1 MAKAKAE
8 PPVAFGAAVIEEEV
22 AGKAEAPAA
31 ASAAAPR
38 PGREPA
44 RPTKKPGEKRE
55 LEQAPQLLRK
65 AATIVGVGA
74 LFPFFSALDPDS
86 AIAWGPLM
94 GAKALACV
102 AGYVFHQ
109 GYMATHG
116 GKAAPPIAN
125 LAKANKLVPSI
136 LAGLIAIGSIVVA
149 FGCPHAG
156 YSIGEVLTLLLALAT
171 FSHIWGY
178 EHGGKFNPLYPLMF
192 LGPAIAGVLNVLGAA
207 AAFGVTDHP
216 GNPLLGMLG
225 SLTVGAGGVLA
236 TYTMYVAI
244 KQAKAEG
251 DIKREQ
257 MREYRKQQRDAQRAQ
272 RAAKQKSGDS

>member
-1 MAKAKAE
+1 L
-8 PPVAFGAAVIEEEV
+8 
-22 AGKAEAPAA
+22 
-31 ASAAAPR
+31 
-38 PGREPA
+38 GREPA

-55 LEQAPQLLRK
+55 LEQAPLLLRK

-74 LFPFFSALDPDS
+74 LFPFFTALDQDD

-116 GKAAPPIAN
+116 GKAVPAIASM
-125 LAKANKLVPSI
+125 AKANKRVPSI
-136 LAGLIAIGSIVVA
+136 LAGVVA
-149 FGCPHAG
+149 VASMVVAYGCPHAG
-156 YSIGEVLTLLLALAT
+156 YSIGEVMTLLLALAT

-178 EHGGKFNPLYPLMF
+178 EHGGKFNPLFPLMF

-207 AAFGVTDHP
+207 AAFGVKGHP
-216 GNPLLGMLG
+216 GSPLLGMLG

-244 KQAKAEG
+244 KQAKVEG

-257 MREYRKQQRDAQRAQ
+257 LREYRKQQREAQRSA
-272 RAAKQKSGDS
+272 RTSKQKQGDS